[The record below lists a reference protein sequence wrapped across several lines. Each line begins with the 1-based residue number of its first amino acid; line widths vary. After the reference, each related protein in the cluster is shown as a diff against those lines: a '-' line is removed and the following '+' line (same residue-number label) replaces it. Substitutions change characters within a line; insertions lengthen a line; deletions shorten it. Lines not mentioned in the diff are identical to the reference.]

1 MQLKSSSKYLFLC
14 LFFSLVLVLI
24 IIGPSF
30 LPGAEI
36 ELEPGQ
42 TVLDAYLDQAVG
54 EAVQSQLGG
63 GGGTGG
69 SNGGG
74 TGGSNGGGAV
84 GGGTGGGGSVGG
96 GGGSEVGPDEGG
108 VGE

>member
-1 MQLKSSSKYLFLC
+1 M
-14 LFFSLVLVLI
+14 I

-54 EAVQSQLGG
+54 GAVQSQLGG
-63 GGGTGG
+63 GGGG
-69 SNGGG
+69 GGG
-74 TGGSNGGGAV
+74 TGGINGGGAV

>member
-1 MQLKSSSKYLFLC
+1 M
-14 LFFSLVLVLI
+14 I

-42 TVLDAYLDQAVG
+42 TVLNAYLDQAVG

-63 GGGTGG
+63 GGGG
-69 SNGGG
+69 GGG

>member
-1 MQLKSSSKYLFLC
+1 M
-14 LFFSLVLVLI
+14 I

-69 SNGGG
+69 N
-74 TGGSNGGGAV
+74 NGGGAV

>member
-1 MQLKSSSKYLFLC
+1 M
-14 LFFSLVLVLI
+14 I

-54 EAVQSQLGG
+54 GAVQSQLGG
-63 GGGTGG
+63 GGGGG
-69 SNGGG
+69 GGGG
-74 TGGSNGGGAV
+74 TGGINGGGAV

>member
-1 MQLKSSSKYLFLC
+1 M
-14 LFFSLVLVLI
+14 I

-54 EAVQSQLGG
+54 EAVQSQLGDG
-63 GGGTGG
+63 GGG
-69 SNGGG
+69 GGG

>member
-1 MQLKSSSKYLFLC
+1 M
-14 LFFSLVLVLI
+14 I

-63 GGGTGG
+63 GGG
-69 SNGGG
+69 GG
-74 TGGSNGGGAV
+74 TGSSNGGGAV

-108 VGE
+108 VGK

>member
-54 EAVQSQLGG
+54 EAVQSQLVG
-63 GGGTGG
+63 
-69 SNGGG
+69 GGG